1 MYSKKKGPAEQI
13 FSLYL
18 QNTNADVE
26 FQKGNGGIIAVV
38 RVYESNTDNLLTCPS
53 SHGFSPGLRPAI

>member
-1 MYSKKKGPAEQI
+1 MSSKKKGPAGQI
-13 FSLYL
+13 FSLCK
-18 QNTNADVE
+18 NTNADVE